1 MGKDHGIRRLM
12 ALTAMVGLAL
22 VGASTGAYASTDDM
36 APAPTTGSG
45 STAEDGAPSPRQ
57 YSSMDPGRA
66 AQAKALT
73 PTDWPSPLASGNPS
87 PFKALQPLSE
97 KGADKSFRNRPPG
110 DKPSRTMDSSSYV
123 ITFDPDG
130 GSQAPGSPALNQS
143 VTAGRLASP
152 PAVTKSGCLFD
163 GWFLKDS
170 KVAYDFG
177 KPVTSPQ
184 SLTAHWSS
192 IKDGRWTTTNASGE
206 DAGGSAI
213 TLTPPKPR
221 GVRFAQVSAGHDHT
235 LAVGSD
241 GHVYAWG
248 DNSKGELGNGTLT
261 NADTP
266 VRIADNA
273 AIQGKTFIAVSAGTT
288 FSMAL
293 ASDGTVYT
301 WGNNSRGELG
311 NGSTT
316 NSVEPVKANLRATIT
331 AISAGY
337 WHAMALASD
346 GTIYTWGDNEYGQ
359 LGNGLFGVN
368 ANPTPAAVHSPSG
381 ITFAVISAGYDF
393 QTALDSQGH
402 AYAWG
407 RNQGGQLAN
416 GTAGNAASGVYT
428 PTRIL
433 KDQSGTEDD
442 TVYAD
447 IDAGYLHV
455 LALSKAGG
463 VYFWGYPLTKGS
475 DTDVDSVHAFHP
487 SQISLPAGTA
497 APTAVSAGDFSSAV
511 IDSAGSLYMLGSNSG
526 GQLGDGTTSPKS
538 AMTKVSL
545 TGATVAAF
553 DVCRHSLAIGSDGF
567 PYSWGEARNGKLGEG
582 DNGPASGPQTKPT
595 LVSPPQIDLSKLSF
609 GKTDVAKTDSSTP
622 ISRASDDTWSA
633 NGQWTVTTPHHTYG
647 TTKIKI
653 NDGQW
658 AIGGAKQQGQVIADY
673 TFTPT
678 AQKIVFDSDGGSQAS
693 NQSVTA
699 GQLASPPTVTKSG
712 CVFDGWFVEDAD
724 GSSRV
729 AYDFSKPV
737 TGPLNLKAHWSSSN
751 VEWKTAD
758 ALHGDDTGGST
769 ITLTPPKPKGAR
781 FAQVSTGR
789 YHTLAVGS
797 DGHVYAWGSQASGT
811 LGNGKD
817 TGTAATPVRIT
828 DNDAVKG
835 KTFTAVSAGDAYSMA
850 LASDGTVYT
859 WGSNGKGQLGNGSAA
874 NYSTEPTRVKTG
886 DAEITA
892 ISAGRTYA
900 MALSKD
906 GTVYTWGDNQ
916 RGQLGNGSSDNDS
929 HSSPAKVTSLSGITA
944 ISAGFT
950 TSTALDSQG
959 HAWSWGENSRGQL
972 GDGTINDSPT
982 PARVRDLDT
991 GQYDDRFY
999 IAISAGYQHVL
1010 ALDTDHDV
1018 YGWGSGTAIGHS
1030 ADSNESVKGSV
1041 AVGFGSDAVNIT
1053 AISAGDDGSEAIDD
1067 SGRIY
1072 TWGKKAYGQL
1082 GNGSS
1087 EEAAWQIS
1095 PTAIVLAQS
1104 VKASSVSTFSHHQT
1118 AIGSDGLL
1126 YTWGYSYYNQL
1137 GRDAS
1142 PTRPGT
1148 TQPPQITLTKVVFG
1162 DMASGA
1168 RPAKEL
1174 TQRGRDTW
1182 NDNQDWTFTTP
1193 AYPYGPTSFTITW
1206 NFAGDSGGSKQT
1218 QRFSYTF
1225 DPTGKHVTLD
1235 PNGGSGA
1242 AWTSKDIEEGKL
1254 VPRQTL
1260 TKTGFLFDGWFVK
1273 AADGSS
1279 NMAYDFG
1286 KPVTDPLN
1294 LVAHWTL
1301 SAPMTADPTVSPSTG
1316 GYQVSITPPPQRG
1329 IRFAQVSTGKN
1340 HTVAVGSDGNAYAWG
1355 NNNTGQLG
1363 NGNKNTSKT
1372 PVQVKKPDGV
1382 ADKDNFSYI
1391 QVSAGYGFSL
1401 ALGSDGNAYAWGSNS
1416 RGQLGKGTTGGTST
1430 TPVQVK
1436 KPTDAG
1442 TDFAYTQVSA
1452 GGYHSLAVGK
1462 DHQVYAWGDRSSGG
1476 QVGDGNTT
1484 GNAPAPVV
1492 VNASADSPGFQVRQ
1506 VSAGYQHSLVIGVS
1520 GQTYAWG
1527 YGNSGRLGNNA
1538 KVSQATPVSVSS
1550 PVQYEDGS
1558 TGFFATQV
1566 SAGGSHSLAIGRD
1579 GKAYAWGANTD
1590 GRLGTGDTN
1599 DAAIPTLVA
1608 DPDGGSDGFKPTEI
1622 SAGGWFC
1629 AGINDKG
1636 KIYTWGNN
1644 GQNALGNV
1652 SVTGSTSESPVL
1664 VSKAGSTVQ
1673 ISAGERQVLVID
1685 SNDMAYGWGDNS
1697 GRQLGTNTDSGTIKA
1712 ATLVCPPQLTIN
1724 PVTVGTDPHT
1734 AIVLE
1739 LKRNGT
1745 ADAWGSWNTWTF
1757 YTPAFK
1763 AGQTTVNITWNV
1775 GQGNPQTENLPF
1787 TYRDILPLT
1796 GSQGLL
1802 VVLLVGLFVT
1812 MTVLAARQQHQE
1824 TTGSTMAGN

>member
-22 VGASTGAYASTDDM
+22 VGASTGAYASTDEM
-36 APAPTTGSG
+36 APAPTAGSSG
-45 STAEDGAPSPRQ
+45 TAEDGAPSPGQ
-57 YSSMDPGRA
+57 YSNMGPGRA
-66 AQAKALT
+66 AEARALT
-73 PTDWPSPLASGNPS
+73 PTAWPSPLASGNPS
-87 PFKALQPLSE
+87 PLKALQPLSG
-97 KGADKSFRNRPPG
+97 KGADESFKDRPRG
-110 DKPSRTMDSSSYV
+110 DKPSRTMDSSSYA

-143 VTAGRLASP
+143 VTAGHLASP
-152 PAVTKSGCLFD
+152 PSVTKSGCLFD

-170 KVAYDFG
+170 KVAYDFS
-177 KPVTSPQ
+177 KPVTGPQ

-192 IKDGRWTTTNASGE
+192 IKDGRWTTADASGE
-206 DAGGSAI
+206 DTGGSAI

-241 GHVYAWG
+241 GHIYAWG

-266 VRIADNA
+266 VRITDNA

-316 NSVEPVKANLRATIT
+316 DSAEPVKANLRATIT
-331 AISAGY
+331 AVSAGY

-359 LGNGLFGVN
+359 LGNGMSGVN

-416 GTAGNAASGVYT
+416 GTAGNVASGIYT
-428 PTRIL
+428 PRRIL

-511 IDSAGSLYMLGSNSG
+511 IDSAGSLYMLGSNSS

-538 AMTKVSL
+538 TMTKVSL
-545 TGATVAAF
+545 TGAAVAAF
-553 DVCRHSLAIGSDGF
+553 DVCRHSLAIGSDGL

-678 AQKIVFDSDGGSQAS
+678 AQKIVFDSDGGSQAP

-737 TGPLNLKAHWSSSN
+737 TRPLNLKAHWSSSN
-751 VEWKTAD
+751 AEWKTAD

-769 ITLTPPKPKGAR
+769 ITLTPPKPKGVR

-859 WGSNGKGQLGNGSAA
+859 WGSNGKGRLGNGSAED
-874 NYSTEPTRVKTG
+874 YSTEPTRAKTG

-929 HSSPAKVTSLSGITA
+929 HPSPAKVTSLSGITA

-982 PARVRDLDT
+982 PACVRDLAT
-991 GQYDDRFY
+991 GQHDDRFY

-1030 ADSNESVKGSV
+1030 ADTNESVKGSV
-1041 AVGFGSDAVNIT
+1041 EVSFGSDAVNIT

-1087 EEAAWQIS
+1087 QEAAWQIS

-1104 VKASSVSTFSHHQT
+1104 VKASSVSTSSHHQT

-1137 GRDAS
+1137 GRDS
-1142 PTRPGT
+1142 SSTRPGT

-1162 DMASGA
+1162 NMASGA

-1174 TQRGRDTW
+1174 AQRGRDTW

-1206 NFAGDSGGSKQT
+1206 NIAGDSGGSKQT

-1225 DPTGKHVTLD
+1225 DPVDKLIALE
-1235 PNGGSGA
+1235 PAGGTGA
-1242 AWTSKDIEEGKL
+1242 AWTSKNIKEGEL

-1260 TKTGFLFDGWFVK
+1260 AKAGFQFDGWFVK
-1273 AADGSS
+1273 DADGSS
-1279 NMAYDFG
+1279 RVAYDFS
-1286 KPVTDPLN
+1286 KPVTSPLT
-1294 LVAHWTL
+1294 LVAHWTH
-1301 SAPMTADPTVSPSTG
+1301 SARMTVDPAGNPSTG

-1340 HTVAVGSDGNAYAWG
+1340 H
-1355 NNNTGQLG
+1355 
-1363 NGNKNTSKT
+1363 
-1372 PVQVKKPDGV
+1372 
-1382 ADKDNFSYI
+1382 
-1391 QVSAGYGFSL
+1391 SL
-1401 ALGSDGNAYAWGSNS
+1401 AVGSDGNAYAWGSNS
-1416 RGQLGKGTTGGTST
+1416 NGQLGNGTTDSSKVPVLVRKPADADEDFTYTQVSAGYGFSLAVGSDGNAYAWGSNSNGQLGNGTTDSSKV
-1430 TPVQVK
+1430 PVLVR
-1436 KPTDAG
+1436 KPADADE
-1442 TDFAYTQVSA
+1442 DFTYTQVSA
-1452 GGYHSLAVGK
+1452 GGYHSLAIGK
-1462 DHQVYAWGDRSSGG
+1462 NHQVYAWGDRSNGG
-1476 QVGDGNTT
+1476 QVGDGKTT
-1484 GNAPAPVV
+1484 GNASSPVS
-1492 VNASADSPGFQVRQ
+1492 VNVGDGASGFHARQ
-1506 VSAGYQHSLVIGVS
+1506 ISAGYQHSLAIDMS
-1520 GQTYAWG
+1520 GQVYAWG
-1527 YGNSGRLGNNA
+1527 YGNSGRLGNSA
-1538 KVSQATPVSVSS
+1538 QASKAAPTSVSS
-1550 PVQYEDGS
+1550 PLEYGDGS
-1558 TGFFATQV
+1558 AGFFATQV

-1579 GKAYAWGANTD
+1579 GRAYAWGANTD

-1599 DAAIPTLVA
+1599 DAAVPTLVA
-1608 DPDGGSDGFKPTEI
+1608 DPDGSSDGFSPI
-1622 SAGGWFC
+1622 QVSAGGWFC
-1629 AGINDKG
+1629 LGIDG
-1636 KIYTWGNN
+1636 GGRIYSWGNN

-1652 SVTGSTSESPVL
+1652 SI
-1664 VSKAGSTVQ
+1664 AGPISRIPAQVANADSNTTR
-1673 ISAGERQVLVID
+1673 ISAGERQALIINSD
-1685 SNDMAYGWGDNS
+1685 GKAYAWGDNN
-1697 GRQLGTNTDSGTIKA
+1697 GEQLGVGSDAASIKA
-1712 ATLVCPPQLTIN
+1712 ATLVCPPQFTVSA
-1724 PVTVGTDPHT
+1724 VTVGTDPHT
-1734 AIVLE
+1734 TKVLE
-1739 LKRNGT
+1739 LKRNGG
-1745 ADAWGSWNTWTF
+1745 ADTWESRNVWTF
-1757 YTPAFK
+1757 YAPAFK
-1763 AGQTTVNITWNV
+1763 AGTTTVNITWNI
-1775 GQGNPQTENLPF
+1775 GQGSPETERLTF

-1796 GSQGLL
+1796 GSRGLL
-1802 VVLLVGLFVT
+1802 VILFVGLFVT
-1812 MTVLAARQQHQE
+1812 ATVLAARQQHQE
-1824 TTGSTMAGN
+1824 AAGPTTVGI